1 MTDNTRTPYEQI
13 GGEEGVRRLVGRFYE
28 LMDKLS
34 DAQPIRAMHAKS
46 LRGSREKLFLFLS
59 GWLGGPGLYQQKYGH
74 PMLRRRHLPFPI
86 GRAERDQWMMCM
98 AKALEET
105 VEHDGLRRHLRQ
117 AFFQV
122 ADHMR
127 NRPEPGEETGLRI
140 TGQRSSQQVEAP
152 EVAGAEEGEKTN
164 DSNKKNEVR
173 E

>member
-1 MTDNTRTPYEQI
+1 MIENTRTPYEQV
-13 GGEEGVRRLVGRFYE
+13 GGEEGVHRLVDRFYD
-28 LMDKLS
+28 LMDKLP

-86 GRAERDQWMMCM
+86 GRAERDQWMICM
-98 AKALEET
+98 TRALEET
-105 VEHDGLRRHLRQ
+105 VEQAGLRRHLKQ

-140 TGQRSSQQVEAP
+140 IGQPSSQQVEGP
-152 EVAGAEEGEKTN
+152 ETAYAEEKRKTN
-164 DSNKKNEVR
+164 DST
-173 E
+173 